1 MPNLS
6 ELLYVI
12 QQFLKCYEKQ
22 MNHTAEHYQLTTTE
36 LNILLFLA
44 NHPDMDTAR
53 DIVELRGLPKSCV
66 SRAVDSLIR
75 QGFLESREDK
85 NDRRILHLSI
95 LPAADGLTKDI
106 QLTQQNFLAL
116 MYQNFTPEECRIHEK
131 LSKKLLD
138 NILSAKC
145 DS

>member
-1 MPNLS
+1 MPNPS
-6 ELLYVI
+6 EMLYGI

-22 MNHTAEHYQLTTTE
+22 INNTAAHYHLTATE

-44 NHPDMDTAR
+44 NHPDLDTAR

-75 QGFLESREDK
+75 QGFLESCEDK

-95 LPAADGLTKDI
+95 LPAADELTRDI
-106 QLTQQNFLAL
+106 QLTQQNFLSR
-116 MYQNFTPEECRIHEK
+116 MYRSFTPEECRMHEK

-138 NILSAKC
+138 NILSAEC

>member
-1 MPNLS
+1 MPNPT
-6 ELLYVI
+6 EMLYGI

-22 MNHTAEHYQLTTTE
+22 LSQTAEHYHLTATE

-44 NHPDMDTAR
+44 NQPELDTAR
-53 DIVELRGLPKSCV
+53 DIVEFKGLPKSCV

-75 QGFLESREDK
+75 QGFLESHEDK

-95 LPAADGLTKDI
+95 LPAANGLTKDI
-106 QLTQQNFLAL
+106 QLTQQNFLSR
-116 MYQNFTPEECRIHEK
+116 MYRNFTQEECRVYER

-138 NILSAKC
+138 NILAEQC
-145 DS
+145 DG